1 LTNSFADAVDW
12 CCVRLQEA
20 GVSLNP
26 EIERLRVDARR
37 LTPSGTEPA

>member
-1 LTNSFADAVDW
+1 MYFVRTPEAPQHLTNSFADAVDW

-26 EIERLRVDARR
+26 EIERLR
-37 LTPSGTEPA
+37 